1 MKLLLRFRYVIL
13 GLFLGLF
20 AIGVLLIPQVTINYD
35 GTTYLPSTT
44 NTRQALLVME
54 EAFGNH
60 GSCEIMVEDVTIQ
73 EAGSLALAL
82 QQVEGVA
89 SLTFF
94 PTQSAYY
101 HDEKALYQITF
112 DTGNYD
118 ATTKSTLEAIE
129 ALLTDYDVYLR
140 GESINAT
147 EYNKVIQ
154 KEIIQIV
161 LIIVPIVLLI
171 LFLATTSWI
180 EPVLFIIIVIISV
193 LINMGT
199 NAFFPSISYMTHATC
214 GILQLALC
222 MDYSVMMLHSY
233 KEERLLGKEPKNAIT
248 SASKKSFVPIV
259 ASMATTIAGFV
270 ALLFMQ
276 YRIGF
281 DVGIVLIKGTL
292 ISFATTFLLT
302 PGLILMFA
310 KMIEKTRHQSI
321 FKPLKRTYS
330 FLLKSRFVMPVLALL
345 VIGFA
350 FFMQT
355 KNTFIYSENNI
366 VYESPTLGESH
377 EVMKE
382 EFGINNP
389 IVIIVPKDLAKQ
401 GALVQDLATLATNP
415 VDATIAGPFLFY
427 SPYTKEE
434 FSSLLTSF
442 GVSGE
447 AATSIGQ
454 IFDLMSFST
463 GRTTFSI
470 VEMVAFIQETP
481 LMAPE
486 DKAPLTPFIG
496 QMQGALAS
504 FEGDEYDRI
513 IVTTHF
519 QPESEEAFSYLTSL
533 EEKIALHFDEYY
545 LLGESVGIFDI
556 KNIIDDDYWK
566 VTVITIVLIFVIILL
581 SFQNFLAPLI
591 LIILILGSTWIN
603 MALPA
608 IMGSNLLY
616 IGYIIVSCIM
626 LGATIDYAIL
636 YTHKYR
642 ENRETMDKT
651 SSLQLAFQEAKHT
664 VFTSG
669 LILIGAGYTL
679 GWVSS
684 IPSIAVFGSLIGRG
698 AITSVVL
705 VLFVLPQT
713 LLIFDKIIIKKWN
726 HKTK

>member
-1 MKLLLRFRYVIL
+1 
-13 GLFLGLF
+13 
-20 AIGVLLIPQVTINYD
+20 
-35 GTTYLPSTT
+35 
-44 NTRQALLVME
+44 
-54 EAFGNH
+54 
-60 GSCEIMVEDVTIQ
+60 
-73 EAGSLALAL
+73 
-82 QQVEGVA
+82 
-89 SLTFF
+89 
-94 PTQSAYY
+94 
-101 HDEKALYQITF
+101 
-112 DTGNYD
+112 
-118 ATTKSTLEAIE
+118 
-129 ALLTDYDVYLR
+129 
-140 GESINAT
+140 
-147 EYNKVIQ
+147 
-154 KEIIQIV
+154 
-161 LIIVPIVLLI
+161 
-171 LFLATTSWI
+171 
-180 EPVLFIIIVIISV
+180 
-193 LINMGT
+193 MGT
-199 NAFFPSISYMTHATC
+199 NALFPSISYMTHATC

-233 KEERLLGKEPKNAIT
+233 KEERLLRKEPLEAIIY
-248 SASKKSFVPIV
+248 ASKKSFIPII
-259 ASMATTIAGFV
+259 ASMATTVAGFI

-292 ISFATTFLLT
+292 ISFATTFLLM

-310 KMIEKTRHQSI
+310 KVIEKTRHQSI
-321 FKPLKRTYS
+321 FKPLKRTYN
-330 FLLKSRFVMPVLALL
+330 FLLKSRFVMPVLGLL

-355 KNTFIYSENNI
+355 KNNFIYSENNI
-366 VYESPTLGESH
+366 VYESPTLGESY
-377 EVMKE
+377 EAMRD

-389 IVIIVPKDLAKQ
+389 IVIIVPKDLVKQ
-401 GALVQDLATLATNP
+401 GALVQDLTTLASNP
-415 VDATIAGPFLFY
+415 IEVTTTGPFLFY

-434 FSSLLTSF
+434 FLGILTSF
-442 GVSGE
+442 GAGQE
-447 AATSIGQ
+447 AASIGQ
-454 IFDLMSFST
+454 IFDLMAFST
-463 GRTTFSI
+463 GRNTFSI

-481 LMAPE
+481 LITPE
-486 DKAPLTPFIG
+486 NKAPLAPFIG

-504 FEGDEYDRI
+504 FEGLEYDRI

-519 QPESEEAFSYLTSL
+519 EPESEEAFSYLTSL
-533 EEKIALHFDEYY
+533 EEKVALHFDEYY

-556 KNIIDDDYWK
+556 KNIIDNDYWK
-566 VTVITIVLIFVIILL
+566 VTIITIVLIFVIILF
-581 SFQNFLAPLI
+581 SFQNFLVPVI

-651 SSLQLAFQEAKHT
+651 TSLQLAFQEAKHT

-713 LLIFDKIIIKKWN
+713 LLIFDKIITKKWN
-726 HKTK
+726 HKMK